1 MLFLNHLKITGWGKS
16 INGTLLFSEDAFLP
30 FSEFLHAALLVYILI
45 VLLQIG
51 ESVGRQ
57 SDGSRKAGEGGVF
70 NRRDKSS
77 SSSSGTQLVPM
88 GRDLSRMAASLYPT
102 TSPH

>member
-1 MLFLNHLKITGWGKS
+1 MGKKHYWALGL
-16 INGTLLFSEDAFLP
+16 NGTLLFSEDAFLP

-51 ESVGRQ
+51 GSVGRQ

-70 NRRDKSS
+70 NRK
-77 SSSSGTQLVPM
+77 GQEQFL
-88 GRDLSRMAASLYPT
+88 
-102 TSPH
+102 